1 MFWVVLVGTKHAT
14 SVCECDR
21 HTWQWRITSTHPS
34 FDTFSVGFLYMWAYL
49 PWHNTTAFR
58 SQERSYSAFGFV
70 CVFHRFYSH
79 KYSTVPQLAA
89 KGSQAAKSKST
100 TTISHTFAE
109 YNTVITIYV
118 IGPVSLL
125 FLVRVNRTL
134 CDHTLSQY
142 KRKIVLIML
151 LAMQYTT
158 LVVVRDDTI
167 KGKTHYLFT
176 GLTFFL
182 LLLYHGRVSNAI
194 QRPFVDFLKPSLW
207 WWWLLLLLSKVV

>member
-1 MFWVVLVGTKHAT
+1 MSCVTNLHVCICFVLALTTGCCL
-14 SVCECDR
+14 CEIR
-21 HTWQWRITSTHPS
+21 QS
-34 FDTFSVGFLYMWAYL
+34 M
-49 PWHNTTAFR
+49 
-58 SQERSYSAFGFV
+58 
-70 CVFHRFYSH
+70 
-79 KYSTVPQLAA
+79 VPQLAA

-125 FLVRVNRTL
+125 FLFRVNRTL
-134 CDHTLSQY
+134 RDHTLSQY

-151 LAMQYTT
+151 LAVQYTT
-158 LVVVRDDTI
+158 LVVVRYDTI

-182 LLLYHGRVSNAI
+182 LLLYHGLVSNAI
-194 QRPFVDFLKPSLW
+194 QHPFVDWLKPSLGVCSVFCMSVFAGLVFFFHDIKQNDYFW
-207 WWWLLLLLSKVV
+207 TLCCFMEILALLSLGALDILDIYLLGLSLEQ